1 MYSAEGR
8 LALADIIRTW
18 PAFMERKRVL
28 NAFTHG
34 YARFYFTCGR
44 GKPKQEVEN
53 IWFTHTGDI
62 LGHFK
67 IDEFFHYER
76 EGQLPPLRSVSNR
89 ESEWQFRPGSW
100 IAICPGPFI
109 PLKEEMHYGSFRGWR
124 YFDLEKH
131 RGSLE
136 ALIAL

>member
-1 MYSAEGR
+1 MCFSWR
-8 LALADIIRTW
+8 NPVADIIRTW
-18 PAFMERKRVL
+18 PSFMARKRVL
-28 NAFTHG
+28 NAFTHC
-34 YARFYFTCGR
+34 YARFYFTTGR
-44 GKPKQEVEN
+44 GKPKQAVEN

-67 IDEFFHYER
+67 IAEFFHYER

-89 ESEWQFRPGSW
+89 ESDWQFRPGSW

-109 PLKEEMHYGSFRGWR
+109 ALDEDLRYESFRGWR